1 MLTTKR
7 YEYMSF
13 DKLRIH
19 PFISNHRPLQPEKV
33 AHLERDILEN
43 GLLEPL
49 IVWERS
55 HGDYYVV
62 GGFHRLA
69 AIEAIRAKHA
79 SYFDQID
86 VRVVSGELDEM
97 RAVNLKLNADRL
109 DTKITDY
116 FETVLYLS
124 NANWSNERIAGFLDK
139 SVTWL
144 EEILRFAPGMDP
156 RLRTMLE
163 EGKVSWNKAK
173 AICRQILAAPPG
185 KEREVA
191 DKLIEQIHKNKD
203 RIRHNK
209 RPLSPQKAIKRLNE
223 AFKQNPK
230 RHYSVDLEQLLC
242 LFMVLWGKE
251 YTESHVE
258 RVRRAFPG
266 LMDEESAGNSPTGS
280 RPASLL
286 SP

>member
-1 MLTTKR
+1 
-7 YEYMSF
+7 MSF
-13 DKLRIH
+13 DKVRIH
-19 PFISNHRPLQPEKV
+19 PLISNHRSLQPDKV
-33 AHLERDILEN
+33 AHLERDILTN

-55 HGDYYVV
+55 NGEYYVV

-79 SYFDQID
+79 GYFDQID

-116 FETVLYLS
+116 FETVLYLH
-124 NANWSNERIAGFLDK
+124 NANWSKERIADFLDK

-144 EEILRFAPGMDP
+144 EEILRFAPGMDS

-163 EGKVSWNKAK
+163 AGQLSWNKAK
-173 AICRQILAAPPG
+173 AICRQVLAAPAG

-191 DKLIEQIHKNKD
+191 DKLIAD
-203 RIRHNK
+203 LNK
-209 RPLSPQKAIKRLNE
+209 RQGSTIPKKRLLSPKKAIKRLTE
-223 AFKQNPK
+223 QSKKTPK
-230 RHYSVDLEQLLC
+230 RHYSVDLEELLC

-266 LMDEESAGNSPTGS
+266 LMDEEGARTS
-280 RPASLL
+280 RIKSRSTSLL
-286 SP
+286 SA

>member
-1 MLTTKR
+1 
-7 YEYMSF
+7 
-13 DKLRIH
+13 
-19 PFISNHRPLQPEKV
+19 LQPGKV
-33 AHLERDILEN
+33 AHLERDILTN

-55 HGDYYVV
+55 NGDYYVV

-69 AIEAIRAKHA
+69 AIEAIRVQHPG
-79 SYFDQID
+79 YFDQID

-97 RAVNLKLNADRL
+97 RALNLKLNADRL

-116 FETVLYLS
+116 FETILYLS
-124 NANWSNERIAGFLDK
+124 NANWSKERIADFLDK

-144 EEILRFAPGMDP
+144 EDILRFAPGMDP

-163 EGKVSWNKAK
+163 AGKVSWNKTK
-173 AICRQILAAPPG
+173 AICRQILAAPPE
-185 KEREVA
+185 KEKEVA
-191 DKLIEQIHKNKD
+191 DKLIEQLEKNKD
-203 RIRHNK
+203 RIRRNK
-209 RPLSPQKAIKRLNE
+209 RPLSPRRAIKRLSE

-230 RHYSVDLEQLLC
+230 RHYSVDLEELLC

-258 RVRRAFPG
+258 RVRWAFPG
-266 LMDEESAGNSPTGS
+266 LMDEEQPK
-280 RPASLL
+280 
-286 SP
+286 

>member
-13 DKLRIH
+13 DKVRIH
-19 PFISNHRPLQPEKV
+19 PLISNHRPLQPEKV

-49 IVWERS
+49 IVWQRPD
-55 HGDYYVV
+55 GDYYVV

-69 AIEAIRAKHA
+69 AIEAIRAEHPG
-79 SYFDQID
+79 YFDQID
-86 VRVVSGELDEM
+86 IRVVSGELDEM
-97 RAVNLKLNADRL
+97 RALNLKLNADRL

-116 FETVLYLS
+116 FETVLYLN
-124 NANWSNERIAGFLDK
+124 NANWSKERIAEFLDK

-163 EGKVSWNKAK
+163 AGKLSWNKAK
-173 AICRQILAAPPG
+173 AICRQILGASPG

-191 DKLIEQIHKNKD
+191 DKLIEQLERNKD
-203 RIRHNK
+203 RIRRNK
-209 RPLSPQKAIKRLNE
+209 RPLSPQRAIKRLSK

-230 RHYSVDLEQLLC
+230 RHYSVDLEELLC
-242 LFMVLWGKE
+242 LFMVMWGKE

-266 LMDEESAGNSPTGS
+266 LMDEESAGNSPT
-280 RPASLL
+280 RFRLASVL